1 MKYRIHPIARKLG
14 IPTRLVTFQVLRR
27 TAATDM
33 QNFGGVKDA
42 QSVLRHKTSQ
52 TTLDYYIQPVDGTA
66 REAVEARS
74 RAVAAAIG
82 KK

>member
-1 MKYRIHPIARKLG
+1 
-14 IPTRLVTFQVLRR
+14 
-27 TAATDM
+27 M